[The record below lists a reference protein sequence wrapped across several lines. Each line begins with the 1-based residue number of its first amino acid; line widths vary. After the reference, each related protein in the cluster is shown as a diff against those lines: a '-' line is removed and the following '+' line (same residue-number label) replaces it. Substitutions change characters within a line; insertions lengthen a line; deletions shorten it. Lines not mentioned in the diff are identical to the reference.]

1 MQLSA
6 VQYTMP
12 FSGSLCSAWNGHP
25 AAHAGSRHCMHC
37 RLIKEEGEPS
47 VGLYSL
53 IMLRVCSF
61 RSVGAWCNPS
71 PRVSGGVSFA
81 SEHAATQALHPMQIV
96 ASYRRPTAVLGTVLV
111 SLSACSV
118 PVPTAT
124 ATAAVPPVLAIVV
137 ISSRRVMV
145 TSVLFIAGSGFL
157 RMCPIRRDSLHS
169 RLFAAPEALRS
180 HPRRASDRSCDGAH
194 QHGRA
199 RLDFSR
205 TAVNWR
211 VRIRRRR
218 QMNRH
223 SLDRPHL
230 PDHVLLR

>member
-1 MQLSA
+1 MHLSA

-37 RLIKEEGEPS
+37 RLTNEDGEPS

-81 SEHAATQALHPMQIV
+81 SEQAATQALHPMQIV
-96 ASYRRPTAVLGTVLV
+96 ASYRRPTAVLGTDLV
-111 SLSACSV
+111 SLSACSGSV
-118 PVPTAT
+118 HTVT
-124 ATAAVPPVLAIVV
+124 ATAAGTPVLAIVV

-145 TSVLFIAGSGFL
+145 TSVLFLAGSGFL
-157 RMCPIRRDSLHS
+157 GVCPIRRDSLHA
-169 RLFAAPEALRS
+169 RFFATPEALRS
-180 HPRRASDRSCDGAH
+180 HPRCAPNRARNRTH
-194 QHGRA
+194 QHRRA

-205 TAVNWR
+205 TA
-211 VRIRRRR
+211 IDR
-218 QMNRH
+218 QIGR
-223 SLDRPHL
+223 
-230 PDHVLLR
+230 